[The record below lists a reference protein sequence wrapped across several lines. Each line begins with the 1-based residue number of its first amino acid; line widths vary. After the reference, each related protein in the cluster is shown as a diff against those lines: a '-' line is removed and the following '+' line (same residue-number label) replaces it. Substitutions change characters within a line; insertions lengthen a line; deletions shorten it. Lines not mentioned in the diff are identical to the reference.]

1 MRLRHANAL
10 RHAFRRTVLA
20 CSGVAIVA
28 CSGARTPL
36 GGEGDGDGGAAVAEL
51 CASEQEPGPRNCG
64 WTFKL
69 TGDMTTCGFD
79 EAGVGDPDS
88 CKALCGSNETTC
100 TGRSTAYGNVVYCG
114 EGCAGRRYDGL
125 DERDAPRAYD
135 TASYLARMAFFEA
148 ASIDAFAI
156 LAREL
161 RRMRAPASLVR
172 ACFVARGDEVRHA
185 RMAATLAK
193 RAAPGRPTKLLLPAT
208 PEEEERS
215 RESLAIENASEGC
228 IREAFGVL
236 LGTWQALHAPTAEL
250 RAFFGKLAEDEA
262 RHAALAWRI
271 DAWARSGLDAGANAR
286 IDRARD
292 ATLDAVAASLVDP
305 PIDGL
310 GLPSPADARALFAAF
325 VRDLLPSEITKRVAH
340 AHAAA

>member
-1 MRLRHANAL
+1 MNRLHANAI

-20 CSGVAIVA
+20 CSGVVIVA

-36 GGEGDGDGGAAVAEL
+36 GGEGDGGAPVGEP

-64 WTFKL
+64 WSYKL

-79 EAGVGDPDS
+79 EAGVGDPES

-100 TGRSTAYGNVVYCG
+100 TGRSTAYGNMVYCG

-125 DERDAPRAYD
+125 DERGAPRAHD
-135 TASYLARMAFFEA
+135 AASYLARMAFFEA

-161 RRMRAPASLVR
+161 RRHRAPAALVR
-172 ACFVARGDEVRHA
+172 ACFGARGDEVRHA

-193 RAAPGRPTKLLLPAT
+193 RAAPGRPPKVLVPAS

-215 RESLAIENASEGC
+215 LEALAIENASEGC

-262 RHAALAWRI
+262 RHAALAWRV
-271 DAWARSGLDAGANAR
+271 DAFLRGRLDRAAHARV
-286 IDRARD
+286 DRARD
-292 ATLDAVAASLVDP
+292 EALTRLARSIDAPAVRGV
-305 PIDGL
+305 
-310 GLPSPADARALFAAF
+310 GLPAKRDAQRLFDAF
-325 VRDLLPSEITKRVAH
+325 VTEVTRFAIPDGGSE
-340 AHAAA
+340 AAA